1 MLPCFC
7 FRLLNT
13 NYTCCSCEPNISIFS
28 RVLLDQVSSR
38 FFMELLMVSILV
50 YPSRNFFFISAAKGL
65 MHRASVGAPPHKN
78 LYSHIASFQRLYPTP
93 LSPTHHPSSLSLPPG
108 KQKYTCPKCNMQY
121 LMLTVLERHMA
132 KCDGTNPW
140 YVLSASEHS
149 ARPVL
154 LKSTCVVSMAL
165 ERRLPVNI
173 AERPLNTRHHSIPIS
188 VRKSKNSGRWRKRN
202 SLMVFEEYSA
212 VMDYIH
218 GYTCDLPSP
227 KQDRSSVYSF
237 SCYCRK
243 EI

>member
-132 KCDGTNPW
+132 KCDGTNPL
-140 YVLSASEHS
+140 VCPVCKRTFSQACAVKEHMRGFHGIGEKV
-149 ARPVL
+149 ACQYCG
-154 LKSTCVVSMAL
+154 KAFKYKT
-165 ERRLPVNI
+165 
-173 AERPLNTRHHSIPIS
+173 
-188 VRKSKNSGRWRKRN
+188 
-202 SLMVFEEYSA
+202 SLYTHFCEE
-212 VMDYIH
+212 
-218 GYTCDLPSP
+218 
-227 KQDRSSVYSF
+227 KQKQRQME
-237 SCYCRK
+237 K
-243 EI
+243 EKQSDGL

>member
-13 NYTCCSCEPNISIFS
+13 NYTCCSCEPNISVFS
-28 RVLLDQVSSR
+28 RILLDQVSSR
-38 FFMELLMVSILV
+38 FFMELLLMVSILV

-132 KCDGTNPW
+132 KCDGTNPL
-140 YVLSASEHS
+140 VCPVCKRTFSQACAVKEHMRGFHGIGEKV
-149 ARPVL
+149 ACQYCG
-154 LKSTCVVSMAL
+154 KAFKYKT
-165 ERRLPVNI
+165 
-173 AERPLNTRHHSIPIS
+173 
-188 VRKSKNSGRWRKRN
+188 
-202 SLMVFEEYSA
+202 SLYTHFCEE
-212 VMDYIH
+212 
-218 GYTCDLPSP
+218 
-227 KQDRSSVYSF
+227 KQKQRQMEKQKQSDGL
-237 SCYCRK
+237 
-243 EI
+243 